1 MLPLPP
7 FRPSLVRLA
16 AAASLALAAATRAA
30 EPAIGIEELPPPAL
44 ADAPPAP
51 GTARLAGTLAV
62 SPEGVAWLLW
72 IDAENESS
80 RALRLAIFDAAARR
94 WRPAQTLHRGPD
106 LHASHADPPAL
117 TVGPGGRATVLF
129 HLRNA
134 PSPDTAHLDH
144 GPGYRA
150 VLISTGDGGTT
161 WTAPTRLSGESELNE
176 FAALTTLADGRVLA
190 VWLDGRVKKIMG
202 AHPDHKSGAHGAMK
216 LSQVLYSRIVA
227 PASAVRPDAPDTVIE
242 VSVCDCCHTALT
254 AFPDGTALLAYRGRS
269 EDETRDIR
277 VTRFRG
283 QTWEPPRTLNSD
295 DWRIAACPV
304 NGPQLASD
312 GGRVGVA
319 WFTAEANDP
328 RVLASFSPDAGTRFL
343 MPLRLTE
350 GKPAGRVST
359 VLLHDGALLV
369 SWVDEHGALL
379 LRRLSPDYSPDA
391 PIRLTRPED
400 GRIKGFPRLA
410 LLRDYTGGKA
420 AAQLLVTFTRE
431 GPPAA
436 LGTLLV
442 TVPEGELLAAGK
454 DCDCTPTP
462 EQLLGFPLRGAIV
475 GVDAGT
481 RTVRVRHPEVPGMFA
496 AGTTEFVVSDAL
508 AASLAAGREFLGRF
522 ERTAAGWRLF
532 DVRLIASPPR

>member
-1 MLPLPP
+1 MPPLSLPAPL
-7 FRPSLVRLA
+7 RLVLA
-16 AAASLALAAATRAA
+16 AILLLAATARAA
-30 EPAIGIEELPPPAL
+30 EPAIVATEIPPPV
-44 ADAPPAP
+44 ADSAAAP
-51 GTARLAGTLAV
+51 GQASLAGTLAL

-72 IDAENESS
+72 IEAENATT
-80 RALRLAIFDAAARR
+80 RALRLSSFDPAARR
-94 WRPAQTLHRGPD
+94 WQPARTLHRGPD

-117 TVGPGGRATVLF
+117 TVGAGGRATVLF
-129 HLRNA
+129 HLANA
-134 PSPDTAHLDH
+134 AGPDTAHLDH
-144 GPGYRA
+144 GAGYRA
-150 VLISTGDGGTT
+150 VLISTTDGGRT
-161 WTAPTRLSGESELNE
+161 WSAPARLSSESDLNE

-216 LSQVLYSRIVA
+216 LPQVLYSRIVA
-227 PASAVRPDAPDTVIE
+227 PAAATQPDAPDTVVE

-254 AFPDGTALLAYRGRS
+254 AFPDGTALLVYRGRS

-283 QTWEPPRTLNSD
+283 QAWAAPRTLNSD
-295 DWRIAACPV
+295 DWRIAGCPV
-304 NGPQLASD
+304 NGPQLASV
-312 GGRVGVA
+312 GGRVGGA

-328 RVLASFSPDAGTRFL
+328 RVVASFSPDAGTRFL

-359 VLLHDGALLV
+359 VLLHDGAMLV

-379 LRRLSPDYSPDA
+379 LRRISPDYSPDA
-391 PIRLTRPED
+391 PVRLTRPED

-410 LLRDYTGGKA
+410 LLRDYVGGKA
-420 AAQLLVTFTRE
+420 DAQLLVTYTRE

-436 LGTLLV
+436 LRTLLV

-475 GVDAGT
+475 AVDAAT
-481 RTVRVRHPEVPGMFA
+481 RTARVRHPEVPGMFA
-496 AGTTEFVVSDAL
+496 AGTTEFAISEAL
-508 AASLAAGREFLGRF
+508 AASLTTGREFLGRF
-522 ERTAAGWRLF
+522 ERAGSGWRLF
-532 DVRLIASPPR
+532 DVRLIAPPQR

>member
-1 MLPLPP
+1 MLPLPLP
-7 FRPSLVRLA
+7 APLRLVLA
-16 AAASLALAAATRAA
+16 ATLLLAATARAA
-30 EPAIGIEELPPPAL
+30 EPAIVATEIPPPV
-44 ADAPPAP
+44 ADSAAAP
-51 GTARLAGTLAV
+51 GQASLAGTLAL

-72 IDAENESS
+72 IEAENATT
-80 RALRLAIFDAAARR
+80 RALRLSSFDPAARR
-94 WRPAQTLHRGPD
+94 WQPARTLHRGPD

-117 TVGPGGRATVLF
+117 TVGAGGRATVLF
-129 HLRNA
+129 HLANA
-134 PSPDTAHLDH
+134 AGPDTAHVDH
-144 GPGYRA
+144 GAGYRA
-150 VLISTGDGGTT
+150 VLISTTDGGRT
-161 WTAPTRLSGESELNE
+161 WSAPARLSSESDLNE

-216 LSQVLYSRIVA
+216 LPQVLYSRIVA
-227 PASAVRPDAPDTVIE
+227 PAAATQPDAPDTVVE

-254 AFPDGTALLAYRGRS
+254 AFPDGTALLVYRGRS

-283 QTWEPPRTLNSD
+283 QAWDAPRTLNSD
-295 DWRIAACPV
+295 DWRIAGCPV
-304 NGPQLASD
+304 NGPQLASV

-328 RVLASFSPDAGTRFL
+328 RVVASFSPDAGTRFL

-359 VLLHDGALLV
+359 VLLHDGAMLV

-379 LRRLSPDYSPDA
+379 LRRISPDYSPDA
-391 PIRLTRPED
+391 PVRLTRPED

-410 LLRDYTGGKA
+410 LLRDYVGGKA
-420 AAQLLVTFTRE
+420 DAQLLVTYTRE

-436 LGTLLV
+436 LRTLLV

-475 GVDAGT
+475 AVDAAT
-481 RTVRVRHPEVPGMFA
+481 RTARVRHPEVPGMFA
-496 AGTTEFVVSDAL
+496 AGTTEFAISEAL
-508 AASLAAGREFLGRF
+508 AASLTTGREFLGRF
-522 ERTAAGWRLF
+522 ERAGSGWRLF
-532 DVRLIASPPR
+532 DVRLIAPPQR